1 MTSNKS
7 KNYIVVADKMDP
19 VSEKLRFNS
28 LDVLRGVAVLAIF
41 AVNIKMMANGYNH
54 YVDYTLWEEAA
65 APMIG
70 FFHNKFIHGKFVTI
84 FTALFGAGLVLL
96 VDSRKSRFH
105 KNILSR
111 LFWLA
116 VFGII
121 HLIFIREGDILI
133 WYALVGFIAVLFTQM
148 SAPKLF
154 IIGILLNVISFIYP
168 YYIPIPKPPAVLWSS
183 AENAH
188 LEIAPIMLGPA
199 KNLIMARID
208 AAFYYMGDIFIIG
221 GSWIGT
227 LSIMIL
233 GMGLLKNGFL
243 SGKLTARNYLKWG
256 LVGTI
261 VATLYYIFNTFLDHA
276 NPTEDIILNILG
288 SLHYPTAAVTWS
300 ALVIGIATYKWKGK
314 RLAAVGR
321 MAFTVYISQSIIGLF
336 IFSSLGLGLY
346 GQLPLWQLMLI
357 TLVTWLTTLQLSYI
371 WLQRFHFGPL
381 EWLWR
386 SLTYRKIQR
395 FQRHQ

>member
-1 MTSNKS
+1 MTTNTPQ
-7 KNYIVVADKMDP
+7 NDIAIADKIAP

-54 YVDYTLWEEAA
+54 YVDRTLWKGDT
-65 APMIG
+65 APIIT
-70 FFHNKFIHGKFVTI
+70 FLHSKFIHGKFVTI

-96 VDSRKSRFH
+96 VNNRKTRFH
-105 KNILSR
+105 KNILNR

-116 VFGII
+116 VFGAM

-133 WYALVGFIAVLFTQM
+133 WYALVGFIAVLFTKM
-148 SAPKLF
+148 STSKLF
-154 IIGILLNVISFIYP
+154 IIGALLNVISFIYP
-168 YYIPIPKPPAVLWSS
+168 YYIPIPEPPAVLWSS
-183 AENAH
+183 AANAH

-199 KNLIMARID
+199 KDLIMARID

-221 GSWIGT
+221 GAWIGT
-227 LSIMIL
+227 LSTMIL

-243 SGKLTARNYLKWG
+243 TGKLSAQNYFKWG
-256 LVGTI
+256 LVGFI

-276 NPTEDIILNILG
+276 NPTEDMILNILG
-288 SLHYPTAAVTWS
+288 SLHYPAAALTWS
-300 ALVIGIATYKWKGK
+300 SLIIGIVRYKWKGK

-321 MAFTVYISQSIIGLF
+321 MAFTVYILQSVIGLLL
-336 IFSSLGLGLY
+336 FSSLGLGLY
-346 GQLPLWQLMLI
+346 GQLSLSQLMVI
-357 TLVTWLTTLQLSYI
+357 TLVTWLITIQFSYV

-386 SLTYRKIQR
+386 SLTYKKMQR
-395 FQRHQ
+395 FRRNQ